1 MSIFTKGLPT
11 QLQEPMFP
19 EQFAKNETEDIPSTR
34 PTDTSLKDHLEV
46 LCMSINSEEAILSH
60 SQSLSPGYRKQ
71 ADLSSNWLCYLL
83 VMPLAK
89 FVNLIL
95 QMPNTDRK
103 VWLREQT
110 FWHITD
116 TVAAV

>member
-1 MSIFTKGLPT
+1 
-11 QLQEPMFP
+11 MFP
-19 EQFAKNETEDIPSTR
+19 EQFAKNESEDIPSTR

-60 SQSLSPGYRKQ
+60 SQSPSLGYRKQ

-89 FVNLIL
+89 FVNLIP

-103 VWLREQT
+103 VWPRT
-110 FWHITD
+110 
-116 TVAAV
+116 